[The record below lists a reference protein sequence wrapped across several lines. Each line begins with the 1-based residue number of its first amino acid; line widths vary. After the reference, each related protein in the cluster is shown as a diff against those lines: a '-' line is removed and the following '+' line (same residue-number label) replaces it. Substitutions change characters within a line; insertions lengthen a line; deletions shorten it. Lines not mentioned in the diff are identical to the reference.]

1 MQVLSDFE
9 GGVYMRYN
17 ISGGGDVRIRVS
29 EVCAQRGD
37 AMLNAIFFD

>member
-1 MQVLSDFE
+1 MCVCCLCNAD
-9 GGVYMRYN
+9 N